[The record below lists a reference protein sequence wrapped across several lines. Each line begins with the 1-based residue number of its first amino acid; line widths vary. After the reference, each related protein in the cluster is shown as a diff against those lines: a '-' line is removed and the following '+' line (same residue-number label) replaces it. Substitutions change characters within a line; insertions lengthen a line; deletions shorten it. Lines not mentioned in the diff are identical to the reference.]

1 LRLNTALAVV
11 RTGKLKIS
19 QLENLSQFK
28 AFTTD
33 IVKGLQSQRYK
44 NNFGIFA
51 NAQKKFYLRV
61 MV

>member
-1 LRLNTALAVV
+1 
-11 RTGKLKIS
+11 LKIS

-51 NAQKKFYLRV
+51 NDQKKFLSFLNFS
-61 MV
+61 